1 MQKSLKIG
9 IAPALDKI
17 GNLLGNFLELD
28 RNWNWN
34 FMKLA
39 PLVKIF
45 TAKIHIAAYAILHHA
60 SQWLNKTVAPTSLL
74 VTKLQQFYIQREV
87 ISWLKVDEN
96 AADKQSKCLHDATI
110 YIT

>member
-39 PLVKIF
+39 PLVATEATEMLNSFKAFFSFKRSLCNIAYLIF
-45 TAKIHIAAYAILHHA
+45 L
-60 SQWLNKTVAPTSLL
+60 
-74 VTKLQQFYIQREV
+74 EV
-87 ISWLKVDEN
+87 FPLINE
-96 AADKQSKCLHDATI
+96 
-110 YIT
+110 YF

>member
-39 PLVKIF
+39 PLID
-45 TAKIHIAAYAILHHA
+45 TAYLKMPIIG
-60 SQWLNKTVAPTSLL
+60 QW
-74 VTKLQQFYIQREV
+74 
-87 ISWLKVDEN
+87 
-96 AADKQSKCLHDATI
+96 ADKF
-110 YIT
+110 